1 MENFTP
7 YSALAGGVLIGAAAA
22 LLMLTLG
29 RIAGVSGVAA
39 GVLTARGSERGWR
52 AAFVLGVVAGAALYA
67 ALAPGWR
74 APVIAAPIGVV
85 VMGGLLVGIGTRIG
99 SGCTSGHGVCGLAR
113 LSSRSLA
120 AVGVFMATA
129 AVTVYVVRHVVGGA

>member
-1 MENFTP
+1 
-7 YSALAGGVLIGAAAA
+7 
-22 LLMLTLG
+22 
-29 RIAGVSGVAA
+29 VSGVAA

-52 AAFVLGVVAGAALYA
+52 AAFVLGLVAGAALYA